1 MTGFALRRD
10 GRAWYSRRPA
20 GLVRVTLQQPPAMAA
35 CRAFSSSLADGLER
49 RRRGATGAGAETSGK
64 LPVSHAFPAQAR
76 PTRAGSRAA
85 RRGAAPSRPT
95 SPARAAACPGG
106 GASRATTTSPSAA
119 RARRRTRR
127 TRPAGSS
134 TSTPAA
140 RPTRRSAT
148 SRRGKRPRG
157 RRRRRPGDRP
167 CSTCFGVVR
176 GPRTWVRGG
185 RGSARDPGC
194 RAADDGGA
202 RRGALLRR
210 RRRLLHRRRSKAAPS
225 RSPPSV
231 GRAPVADLEFPPN
244 ASVPTFPP
252 RSVGPP
258 TAHARECTTQARH
271 LKS

>member
-1 MTGFALRRD
+1 MTARPKISRNEWNMASD
-10 GRAWYSRRPA
+10 RSSKNQRRPA
-20 GLVRVTLQQPPAMAA
+20 GPVRVTLEQPPAIAA

-49 RRRGATGAGAETSGK
+49 RRRGATGASARR
-64 LPVSHAFPAQAR
+64 PISHPFPAQAR

-119 RARRRTRR
+119 RARRRTPR

-157 RRRRRPGDRP
+157 RRRRPGDRP

-176 GPRTWVRGG
+176 VPRTWVRGG
-185 RGSARDPGC
+185 RGSAREHGC
-194 RAADDGGA
+194 RAADDAVDGA
-202 RRGALLRR
+202 KRRAVLRR
-210 RRRLLHRRRSKAAPS
+210 PS
-225 RSPPSV
+225 DADAR
-231 GRAPVADLEFPPN
+231 GRP
-244 ASVPTFPP
+244 
-252 RSVGPP
+252 GYG
-258 TAHARECTTQARH
+258 
-271 LKS
+271 

>member
-1 MTGFALRRD
+1 MTARPKISRNEWNMASD
-10 GRAWYSRRPA
+10 RSSKNQRRPA
-20 GLVRVTLQQPPAMAA
+20 GPVRVTLEQPPAIAA

-49 RRRGATGAGAETSGK
+49 RRRGATGASARR
-64 LPVSHAFPAQAR
+64 PISHPFPAQAR

-119 RARRRTRR
+119 RARRRTPR

-167 CSTCFGVVR
+167 CSTCFA
-176 GPRTWVRGG
+176 
-185 RGSARDPGC
+185 SS
-194 RAADDGGA
+194 RANVGA
-202 RRGALLRR
+202 RRSRPGSRSCVQSGRR
-210 RRRLLHRRRSKAAPS
+210 RRRRSKAPS

-231 GRAPVADLEFPPN
+231 GRGRAR
-244 ASVPTFPP
+244 PP
-252 RSVGPP
+252 RL
-258 TAHARECTTQARH
+258 R
-271 LKS
+271 LKRRSGLRSRRGGLRSRG